1 MAAIFKA
8 LRSKGNKRNAKVAA
22 ENARRAEEDD
32 DHFKLPSAVQNPDE
46 IPEGI
51 SERVFKAFQKCDR
64 DGSEKIGAEELVVC
78 FEELGRGASVWQAKK
93 LIAECGPLINASP
106 ELMDS
111 AGRCN
116 AIDVFGFS
124 KLMATLEIFQPT
136 EPFLEHSILGHDRPL
151 PYQRL
156 VRTVYTSNKAVFGVA
171 LIIIANFVI
180 NIVEK
185 EIDADVNNPQYT
197 ALWEGLDVLF
207 NYLFLIELLVNMY
220 GFGFGGAFWRS
231 GWNVFDF
238 IIVAVG
244 ILLMTGVDLGSMS
257 KLKLLRA
264 FRVFRLFKRI
274 KSLNQIIM
282 ALLSA
287 VPGVSNAFLILF
299 IFFCIYSILAVELFR
314 DFGANGT
321 YTVNDLGDACR
332 QTMVVNENVA
342 DISRINRDGE
352 CSHINDAYTP
362 RGYTAGIEY
371 YGTYSRAM
379 FSMFQVMTGDSWAE
393 GAGTG
398 RPLTFGLYQK
408 STFTVGMFFVSFVI
422 LTNMVL
428 TQVVVAVLLDKFV
441 APPPAGMPDKDVLDL
456 IQFVKAEQ
464 YAVRA
469 VRAMK
474 HYVLARALRSWIDA
488 RTPSALA
495 GKNHHEGDEDEE
507 PEPELRVEPPPP
519 TTRSAKEFLMMH
531 MQEVVPK
538 ETPNQAFLRRVNSL
552 EHSLLRFEEQL
563 KQLLAHKAKLKV

>member
-1 MAAIFKA
+1 
-8 LRSKGNKRNAKVAA
+8 
-22 ENARRAEEDD
+22 
-32 DHFKLPSAVQNPDE
+32 
-46 IPEGI
+46 
-51 SERVFKAFQKCDR
+51 
-64 DGSEKIGAEELVVC
+64 
-78 FEELGRGASVWQAKK
+78 
-93 LIAECGPLINASP
+93 
-106 ELMDS
+106 
-111 AGRCN
+111 
-116 AIDVFGFS
+116 
-124 KLMATLEIFQPT
+124 
-136 EPFLEHSILGHDRPL
+136 
-151 PYQRL
+151 
-156 VRTVYTSNKAVFGVA
+156 
-171 LIIIANFVI
+171 
-180 NIVEK
+180 
-185 EIDADVNNPQYT
+185 
-197 ALWEGLDVLF
+197 
-207 NYLFLIELLVNMY
+207 
-220 GFGFGGAFWRS
+220 
-231 GWNVFDF
+231 
-238 IIVAVG
+238 
-244 ILLMTGVDLGSMS
+244 
-257 KLKLLRA
+257 
-264 FRVFRLFKRI
+264 
-274 KSLNQIIM
+274 M

-342 DISRINRDGE
+342 EISRINRDGE

-408 STFTVGMFFVSFVI
+408 STFTVGTFFVSFVI

-474 HYVLARALRSWIDA
+474 HYVLARALRSWIDS

-495 GKNHHEGDEDEE
+495 GQNHHEGDEDEE

-519 TTRSAKEFLMMH
+519 ATRSAKEYLMMH
-531 MQEVVPK
+531 MQEVIPK
-538 ETPNQAFLRRVNSL
+538 ETPTQAFLRRVDSL

-563 KQLLAHKAKLKV
+563 KQLLAHKAKSKV